1 MVVAPFTAT
10 AAVVVG
16 GYLLLRGVV
25 RLFRRKVVITSSPPT
40 FVERSELPAQPLITS
55 KDIRLRRAL
64 AAVERAVTFAKKVTA
79 SVQKATVALSRELTD
94 GAKSVCHRVC
104 AVYVLSKT
112 FWGDIVRALFS
123 PAAARAILARQHT
136 RVSVVS
142 TEVLGLLKPFLKS
155 RPRNRDS
162 IVIPAIAA

>member
-1 MVVAPFTAT
+1 MVVDPFTA
-10 AAVVVG
+10 AAGLVVG
-16 GYLLLRGVV
+16 GYLLVRGVV
-25 RLFRRKVVITSSPPT
+25 RLFRRKVVIASPPPT
-40 FVERSELPAQPLITS
+40 LVATTEIPAQPLIVS
-55 KDIRLRRAL
+55 KDITLRRTL

-79 SVQKATVALSRELTD
+79 SVQKATVALSHELTN

-104 AVYVLSKT
+104 AVYVFSKT
-112 FWGDIVRALFS
+112 FLGDIVRALFS

-136 RVSVVS
+136 RLSVVS

-162 IVIPAIAA
+162 IIIPAIAA